1 MIEYVTIPAPD
12 VVLTRAEVLK
22 LAAALKQSPPV
33 GLRPVKLAV
42 LATFTADMLQP
53 YIIVETARRGMAL
66 SWWAGPYGQVE
77 QQVVDP
83 GSALYAAP
91 ADAVLLLLRMA
102 DVAAQA
108 DGRFLSLGNEGAA
121 QERERLKQ
129 WLAQQLHA
137 LRAQSGAAVLVSNFA
152 PPEFVAAGLAD
163 AAQEH
168 SQAAWVQSV
177 NSAVAEVCAA
187 VPRCYVLDIA
197 RAAVETG
204 LTRWRDDR
212 LAYVAKAPLGG
223 DALAAVAR
231 LTARTLRAVS
241 TTPKKCLVLDMDNT
255 LWGGVIG
262 EAGMEGIALGPDYP
276 GNVFVDFQ
284 RRILSLRDRGI
295 LLAVASK
302 NNSAEVEAVLAGHPS
317 CVLKRGDFAAWEVNW
332 EDKATGLRR
341 IAQMLNIGLD
351 ALVFADDNPV
361 ERAWVRGQLPE
372 VTVLELPSSPMGYW
386 KTLEESG
393 CFDAL
398 TLTTEDRQRAGMYA
412 EEAQRQ
418 EFQSAAG
425 SPGDFLRSLELVL
438 TVGLVD
444 ESTLPRVAQLLGK
457 TNQFNLTTRRH
468 DEATIRTMCAEG
480 AGLWLRA
487 RDRFGDAGL
496 VGVVLAVPEGD
507 AWKIDTLLMSC
518 RVIGRR
524 VETAMLALLERI
536 ASARGVHRLF
546 GEFIA
551 TGKNQPAASFLP
563 DHGFTPDGGRWQ
575 LQFDAPRA
583 MPDCFTIENLTG
595 LPIP

>member
-1 MIEYVTIPAPD
+1 MIESGQIPPLEVT
-12 VVLTRAEVLK
+12 LTRADCLK
-22 LAAALKQSPPV
+22 LAAALEQNPPL

-42 LATFTADMLQP
+42 LATFTADMLRP
-53 YIIVETARRGMAL
+53 YMIVEAARRGMAL

-83 GSALYAAP
+83 RSGLYAVQ

-121 QERERLKQ
+121 REHERLKQ
-129 WLAQQLHA
+129 WLAQQLHT

-152 PPEFVAAGLAD
+152 PPEFVSAGLAD
-163 AAQEH
+163 AALEQ

-177 NSAVAEVCAA
+177 NGAVAEVCAS
-187 VPRCYVLDIA
+187 VPRCYVLDVA

-223 DALAAVAR
+223 EALAALAR
-231 LTARTLRAVS
+231 LTARTLRALS

-295 LLAVASK
+295 LLAAASK
-302 NNSAEVEAVLAGHPS
+302 NNSAEVEAVLAEHPS
-317 CVLKRGDFAAWEVNW
+317 CVLKRGDFAAWEVHW
-332 EDKATGLRR
+332 EDKAASLRR
-341 IAQMLNIGLD
+341 IANRLNIGLD
-351 ALVFADDNPV
+351 AVVFADDNPV
-361 ERAWVRGQLPE
+361 ERAWVRAQVPE
-372 VTVLELPSSPMGYW
+372 VTVLELLSPMGYW
-386 KTLEESG
+386 KAVEDSG

-398 TLTTEDRQRAGMYA
+398 TLTFEDRQRAGMYA

-418 EFQSAAG
+418 DFQSAAG
-425 SPGDFLRSLELVL
+425 SLEDFLRSLDLVL
-438 TVGLVD
+438 TAGLVD

-468 DEATIRTMCAEG
+468 DETTIRRMCEEG
-480 AGLWLRA
+480 AGLWVRV

-496 VGVVLAVPEGD
+496 VGVVLAVPEKAD
-507 AWKIDTLLMSC
+507 TWRMDTLLMSC

-524 VETAMLALLERI
+524 VETAMLALLEHLT
-536 ASARGVHRLF
+536 AARGVRRISA
-546 GEFIA
+546 EFIP

-563 DHGFTPDGGRWQ
+563 DHGFTPDGDRWQ

-583 MPDCFTIENLTG
+583 MPDCFTIENHTG
-595 LPIP
+595 LPIL